1 MNTIDLR
8 SDTVTRPSAAMRQ
21 AIASAEVGDDQ
32 YGDDP
37 TVNLLQERCA
47 KLFGKEAALFLPT
60 GTMCN
65 QVALRTL
72 TRPGDDVVVSH
83 ESHAVWHEAGASGA
97 NAGVQ
102 FTAIGSKGMFTLEEL
117 LAALKPL
124 GHMLYPP
131 TSLIEIENTH
141 NRAGGVVLPQ
151 AEIVKICGAARE
163 RGVATYLDGARVWN
177 AAVASGKPV
186 GDLAAPFDL
195 VGACF
200 SKGLGAPVGSILAGT
215 RATIDRANRY
225 RRMFG
230 GAMRQ
235 SGLLA
240 AACLY
245 ALDHNL
251 PKLEVDHANAK
262 KIAQRLAKSPRLKID
277 LSTVQTNIVVFDVA
291 DGGPDSAAVVAE
303 AKRRGLLLNPVGPR
317 KLRVVTHLDVSAD
330 ACAQAA
336 DMLAAIAEG

>member
-8 SDTVTRPSAAMRQ
+8 SDTVTRPSSAMRQ
-21 AIASAEVGDDQ
+21 AIANAEVGDDQ

-37 TVNLLQERCA
+37 TVNALQERCA
-47 KLFGKEAALFLPT
+47 KLFGKEASLFLPT
-60 GTMCN
+60 GTMAN

-97 NAGVQ
+97 NSGVQ
-102 FTAIGSKGMFTLEEL
+102 FTAIGSKGVFSCEEL

-131 TSLIEIENTH
+131 TSLVEIENTH
-141 NRAGGVVLPQ
+141 NRAGGVVVPQ
-151 AEIVKICGAARE
+151 AEIARICVAARE
-163 RGVATYLDGARVWN
+163 RGVSTYLDGARVWN
-177 AAVASGKPV
+177 AAVASNKTV
-186 GDLAAPFDL
+186 GELAAPFDL

-200 SKGLGAPVGSILAGT
+200 SKGLGAPAGSILAGT
-215 RATIDRANRY
+215 KQTIDRANRY

-240 AACLY
+240 AGCIY
-245 ALDHNL
+245 ALDHNYA
-251 PKLEVDHANAK
+251 KLEADHANAK
-262 KIAQRLAKSPRLKID
+262 AVAQRLAKSPRLKVD

-291 DGGPDSAAVVAE
+291 DGGPDSAKVVAE
-303 AKRRGLLLNPVGPR
+303 AKKRGLLLNPVGPR
-317 KLRVVTHLDVSAD
+317 KLRVVTHLDVSAAD
-330 ACAQAA
+330 CERAA
-336 DMLAAIAEG
+336 SLLAEIAEA